1 MSRDEYNER
10 FAFSVE
16 WYDHG
21 AGLLRKYQL
30 FYYPKE
36 KLIEMFDMKN
46 RRTFLKK
53 TEYPSIQLKD
63 LFLGATVSIYSRQ
76 LKVIDYAD
84 EYTRNKLGS
93 KREETCAIIKPD
105 AYAHLGKILDA
116 AYSVGLVVAEMRM
129 TKLTKEQSEEFFSN
143 LRGQATFGHTTQFVA
158 SDAITA
164 ISFVGE
170 DSISKWKALMGPAEP
185 NQWQGAQ
192 NTIRGQFGTDEIRN
206 AVYGSENAEQAE
218 TDLEFFFGANNKRF
232 AQTAVFD
239 NCSLCL
245 IKPHLVQQGAAG
257 KVIDDIL
264 ARGFEI
270 SAVQLFKEDRPN
282 IEEFFEVYKEVVPE
296 YHEMVVQLLSG
307 PFIGLEIRAEDAVSS
322 FREFTGPSDPEIA
335 RTLRPHTLR
344 ARFGHDK
351 IRNGVHCTD
360 LPEDGGLEV
369 EYWFRV
375 LQR

>member
-10 FAFSVE
+10 FAFEVE

-21 AGLLRKYQL
+21 AGLLRKYQF

-53 TEYPSIQLKD
+53 TEYPSIQLAD
-63 LFLGATVSIYSRQ
+63 LFIGATVSVYSRQ
-76 LKVIDYAD
+76 LKVIGYAD

-116 AYSVGLVVAEMRM
+116 AHSVGLVVGNMRM

-143 LRGQATFGHTTQFVA
+143 LRGQATFGHTTQFAA

-164 ISFVGE
+164 IQFVGE
-170 DSISKWKALMGPAEP
+170 DSISKWKALMGPSEP
-185 NQWQGAQ
+185 NQWQSEQ

-206 AVYGSENAEQAE
+206 AVYGSEDAGQAAS
-218 TDLEFFFGANNKRF
+218 DLEFFFGANSKRF
-232 AQTAVFD
+232 AQTAVLD
-239 NCSLCL
+239 NCSLCI

-270 SAVQLFKEDRPN
+270 SAVQLFNEDRPN

-351 IRNGVHCTD
+351 IRNAIHCTD

-369 EYWFRV
+369 EYFFRV